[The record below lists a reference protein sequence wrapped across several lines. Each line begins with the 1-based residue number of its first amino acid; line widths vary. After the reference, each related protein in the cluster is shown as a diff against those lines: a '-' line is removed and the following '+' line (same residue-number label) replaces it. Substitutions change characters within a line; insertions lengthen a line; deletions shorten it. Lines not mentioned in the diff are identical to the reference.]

1 MQFNTPFF
9 HLIIAFLSMMSGQL
23 SEQLKADLQ
32 AGNCFLDDQV
42 LELKKEISGG
52 SIINL
57 IDGTTNRV
65 DGICSF
71 DKNILQTGRA
81 FAFSEVSIM
90 YATTATTATTGAGE
104 QAYVTVPP
112 KELQN
117 ATFVIN
123 QNGREV
129 LRYPVIDLMNLE
141 TANKAADEYTE
152 LRTLR
157 LLADDKTITLQ
168 LVFPPN
174 VSLSSGVKHFI
185 SLRLKGLQTTKK
197 PA

>member
-1 MQFNTPFF
+1 MFNTQFF

-23 SEQLKADLQ
+23 SEQLKADLT

-52 SIINL
+52 STIDL
-57 IDGTTNRV
+57 IDATTNRV
-65 DGICSF
+65 PGICTF
-71 DKNILQTGRA
+71 DKNQLQTGRA
-81 FAFSEVSIM
+81 FAFSEVSLM
-90 YATTATTATTGAGE
+90 YATTATSATSGPGE
-104 QAYVTVPP
+104 QAYTTVPP

-117 ATFVIN
+117 ATLVIN

-129 LRYPVIDLMNLE
+129 LRYPVIDLTNLE
-141 TANKAADEYTE
+141 ASNKAADEYTE

-157 LLADDKTITLQ
+157 LLADDKTISIQ
-168 LVFPPN
+168 LIFPPN

-197 PA
+197 PS